1 MLHRETG
8 LQIAKVVGYLAFG
21 TRAMLVELKHLII
34 LGFLLHSSTTANK
47 LVIIKSQH
55 FLLKRVVNPF
65 GPGSSSSTNEDI
77 TFLISSNEKGA
88 SSIVL

>member
-1 MLHRETG
+1 MLHREIG
-8 LQIAKVVGYLAFG
+8 LQLAKVVGYLAFG
-21 TRAMLVELKHLII
+21 TIAILVELKHLII
-34 LGFLLHSSTTANK
+34 LAFLLHSSTTANK
-47 LVIIKSQH
+47 LVLIKSQH

-65 GPGSSSSTNEDI
+65 GPGSLSSTDEDI